1 MGQAGGVRQTE
12 REANMRRVD
21 INTGGI
27 RDPAAK
33 AAIQEIASASAEVD
47 LIDIAAAFTIEGAYT
62 ETRTLHVGTSRLAET
77 QAFIAT
83 LIEDFKRGG
92 QHRTN

>member
-1 MGQAGGVRQTE
+1 
-12 REANMRRVD
+12 MRRVD

-33 AAIQEIASASAEVD
+33 SAIQEIVNASAEVD
-47 LIDIAAAFTIEGAYT
+47 LVDIAQAFIITGSYT
-62 ETRTLHVGTSRLAET
+62 ETRTLNVGTSTLAET

-83 LIEDFKRGG
+83 LIEDFRRGG

>member
-1 MGQAGGVRQTE
+1 
-12 REANMRRVD
+12 MRRVD
-21 INTGGI
+21 INTGAI

-33 AAIQEIASASAEVD
+33 SAIQEIVNASAD
-47 LIDIAAAFTIEGAYT
+47 NDIIDIAAAFEVTGSYT
-62 ETRTLHVGTSRLAET
+62 ETRTLNVGTSTLEET

-83 LIEDFKRGG
+83 LIADLKRGG